1 VAASVDVAP
10 RTSLNDPVGTERR
23 FGLVRVPFDD
33 VGVVRRAF
41 GGTVNDVVLAGLGGG
56 LARLLASRGELRPD
70 LTLQVFCPV
79 SLRED
84 AERMQLGNRLS
95 AIFVPVPVGEPDP
108 VARLRAVRTATADLK
123 LREQPLGTAT
133 LLGLGELVPPPVV
146 GLAAR
151 AIHRQP
157 FFHLVCT
164 NIPGPQ
170 SPLYCLGARM
180 LEAYPLVP
188 LSTNMNLNV
197 AVLSYAG
204 QVHFGLLADRARW
217 PDLAVLEAGLDEAFA
232 ELRKLAAAQAD
243 RPAEIAGSEMSGPET
258 SGGEVRAAAVLDV
271 HLDRIARLDP
281 ELNAVCF
288 LDADAARTRAGAID
302 AAVAR
307 GEDPGPLAG
316 VPIGVKELASVRGWP
331 ETHASVVYADAV
343 ATTDDTEVARLRAAG
358 AVLTG
363 LTTASEQGTVSFTN
377 TPLHGITR
385 NPWDPAR
392 TPGGSSGGSAAAV
405 AAGLFPVCTGGDG
418 GGSIRIPAS
427 YCGLFGM
434 KSTFGLVGSGPGAFD
449 MSLNSVRGP
458 MARSVRDAARY
469 LDVVAGPTPTDPT
482 SLPRPAVSFE
492 TEIVSGAAQE
502 RLRGLRAAFVDSV
515 GFAGARSDVA
525 TVARDAASALVD
537 AAGFEL
543 VEVEIE
549 LPKPGASWGVLSSIN
564 DMAWH
569 LDAVRDHLDE
579 LTPVHR
585 ASFESVVHLRPDV
598 LLKVVRRRHELLV
611 ALAAVF
617 AEVDVLLTPTTPT
630 PAFEAEGRLRGEV
643 EGREVSLFGL
653 SAAFTAPFNLSGQPA
668 ASMPAGTV
676 DGLPVGLQVVAPRH
690 HDLRPLGAGAVLEE
704 VRPWPRL
711 APDGPT
717 LPPRVGPAPG

>member
-1 VAASVDVAP
+1 MSGA
-10 RTSLNDPVGTERR
+10 
-23 FGLVRVPFDD
+23 
-33 VGVVRRAF
+33 
-41 GGTVNDVVLAGLGGG
+41 GGPPGSALWKRDAWALA
-56 LARLLASRGELRPD
+56 D
-70 LTLQVFCPV
+70 
-79 SLRED
+79 
-84 AERMQLGNRLS
+84 
-95 AIFVPVPVGEPDP
+95 
-108 VARLRAVRTATADLK
+108 AVRA
-123 LREQPLGTAT
+123 
-133 LLGLGELVPPPVV
+133 
-146 GLAAR
+146 
-151 AIHRQP
+151 
-157 FFHLVCT
+157 
-164 NIPGPQ
+164 
-170 SPLYCLGARM
+170 
-180 LEAYPLVP
+180 
-188 LSTNMNLNV
+188 
-197 AVLSYAG
+197 
-204 QVHFGLLADRARW
+204 
-217 PDLAVLEAGLDEAFA
+217 
-232 ELRKLAAAQAD
+232 
-243 RPAEIAGSEMSGPET
+243 
-258 SGGEVRAAAVLDV
+258 GEVRAAAVLDV

-579 LTPVHR
+579 LTR
-585 ASFESVVHLRPDV
+585 APAPRRAVEGRPAPPRAAGRARRGLRRGRRPAHADHPD
-598 LLKVVRRRHELLV
+598 
-611 ALAAVF
+611 A
-617 AEVDVLLTPTTPT
+617 
-630 PAFEAEGRLRGEV
+630 RLRGRGPPP
-643 EGREVSLFGL
+643 GRGRGSRGL
-653 SAAFTAPFNLSGQPA
+653 AVRAVGGVHRTVQPERPARRQHAGRDRRRAARRPPGRRPPPPRPA
-668 ASMPAGTV
+668 APRGRCGARG
-676 DGLPVGLQVVAPRH
+676 GAAVAP
-690 HDLRPLGAGAVLEE
+690 PGA
-704 VRPWPRL
+704 
-711 APDGPT
+711 
-717 LPPRVGPAPG
+717 